1 LPPPHHHRPR
11 APPCTGYVHYPN
23 HRPPPLPILLLFLL
37 HCWISMQQ
45 IHSDVGQGRD
55 QRGGNVH
62 LFVWVQM
69 SPDFCACQR
78 LYLASMV
85 AASINLC
92 LIWPPPTANKQHR
105 SLLLSLSRHHSHTS
119 TKSGYSPGWD
129 RFSPNF
135 PTRTIGSGTK
145 GYGPSGSAR
154 LKKIMGKAPQPC
166 DLWDSIPKPRALPHA

>member
-1 LPPPHHHRPR
+1 MPPPHHHRPR

-69 SPDFCACQR
+69 SLDFCACQR

-92 LIWPPPTANKQHR
+92 LIWPPPTASKRHR
-105 SLLLSLSRHHSHTS
+105 SPLLSLVIIHTLVQKVAIVLDGIGLVLVS
-119 TKSGYSPGWD
+119 QPGLQN
-129 RFSPNF
+129 P
-135 PTRTIGSGTK
+135 GLK
-145 GYGPSGSAR
+145 GMVLQGLQR
-154 LKKIMGKAPQPC
+154 LKNNWQSSPTM
-166 DLWDSIPKPRALPHA
+166 